1 MMESKTLEDDIH
13 LFDDIFLGG
22 GDADD
27 PLFGDLP
34 FEEVDGIAD
43 VAAPYASAQPQ
54 HNRLEGANSSG
65 VGAPASLT
73 GAAASRGK
81 KRVRTARSNPFHDVA
96 KEAEKQAAFAEAEK
110 AKRQILQDESHLS
123 IAKRKR
129 RRNKKVVDYS
139 HQTSDEWEEEE
150 RTPDYSAAKAPKRRK
165 SNSSRRGSNL
175 QKEEPRTDQ
184 AEGAQLLSQ
193 QQIDQLRQQQ
203 REQQAQREEQQR
215 GHQAQL
221 HRHRA
226 NSNSHT
232 AAPRTPTPEETRRLL
247 LTRAQEFVQ
256 DFGLRP
262 SRQIFYPFMKLPQQV
277 EFIRKRGLDTFP
289 CVAKLDVGSNANI
302 QAEKSELNPPQSQ
315 PQISTDDAATSA
327 DSPMFTLFE
336 KHIGALNTAPG
347 ESEESL
353 QRSVSNTVQIAKNY
367 LNSTNG
373 RKALVDDLGKLYLG
387 CMKQASF
394 LRQCLYNAE
403 GWCKKNM
410 SEQDFQS
417 VCPVK
422 RKETEWL
429 LHLLH
434 QQHLMDL
441 NPALF
446 RQSLANGLH
455 SNIKSGSAKPPK
467 ISIQVKVKVKGWKG
481 RQMQA
486 ELLCPKQWKVAR
498 KRALSPAAPEIHSR
512 QRLDLSSVS
521 KPLLKTAASELLRP
535 DLCPEVKPALSQP
548 TRKSTDRKAD
558 IKKFT
563 ATVTNSNG
571 KAKQGDAA
579 KIRGTATRLSDASS
593 RQRRPSSSMS
603 DRKSTNS
610 VQNKAR
616 KPPKV
621 DNHTRFVQVL
631 EQIQDPRTAQTTRR
645 LLITK
650 EIEITI
656 QQLERAR
663 SSCQWTTAA
672 EMQDQLRVLEQLY
685 MTDTRATS
693 GDELNTV
700 GLWKHL
706 EGSDYFR
713 RTHPDEVQN
722 RLQLSDSQS
731 NKLAGDDQYWGAL
744 PAVNLETKCE
754 IEDEI
759 DFMPLSETSVF
770 DRVQSMLVDV
780 SEDDDSEG
788 KDAGCDDIDEESL
801 TSANDC
807 NGTESI
813 DASSVAIDERVFV
826 RLRASNLLRS
836 DDASYPALKR
846 SIHATSIPVNRA
858 NDSIG
863 PVVKRMKLHLSNLD
877 RETAATVG
885 SLRDAALAQL
895 SSEQKGQYDDDEA
908 LSEYQKMQETV
919 KDRTGGRDQTDE
931 CGE

>member
-1 MMESKTLEDDIH
+1 MMESGTLEDDIH
-13 LFDDIFLGG
+13 LFDDIFLGS
-22 GDADD
+22 GDGDD

-43 VAAPYASAQPQ
+43 VAAPCASTQPQ
-54 HNRLEGANSSG
+54 HNELEVANTSG
-65 VGAPASLT
+65 VSAPASLA
-73 GAAASRGK
+73 GAIANRGK

-96 KEAEKQAAFAEAEK
+96 KEAEKQAASAEAER

-123 IAKRKR
+123 IAKRKSR
-129 RRNKKVVDYS
+129 RRSKKVVDYS
-139 HQTSDEWEEEE
+139 NQTSDECEEEE
-150 RTPDYSAAKAPKRRK
+150 HPDSAAKSPKRRR
-165 SNSSRRGSNL
+165 SNSSRRGSNS
-175 QKEEPRTDQ
+175 QKDDQRTDQ
-184 AEGAQLLSQ
+184 AEGAQSLSQ
-193 QQIDQLRQQQ
+193 QQIDQLLQQH
-203 REQQAQREEQQR
+203 REQQAVREERQMR
-215 GHQAQL
+215 HQAQL
-221 HRHRA
+221 YRNQSISKINA
-226 NSNSHT
+226 
-232 AAPRTPTPEETRRLL
+232 AAPPTPTPEETRRLL

-289 CVAKLDVGSNANI
+289 CVAKLDVGSSANV
-302 QAEKSELNPPQSQ
+302 QAEKNESKLPQSQ
-315 PQISTDDAATSA
+315 PQISTEDAGASA
-327 DSPMFTLFE
+327 MITLFE
-336 KHIGALNTAPG
+336 KHIGALNGTPD
-347 ESEESL
+347 ESVESL
-353 QRSVSNTVQIAKNY
+353 QRSVSNTVQIAENY
-367 LNSTNG
+367 LKSTNG

-387 CMKQASF
+387 CMKQGSF
-394 LRQCLYNAE
+394 LRQCLYNVE

-410 SEQDFQS
+410 NEQDFQS

-429 LHLLH
+429 MHLLR

-455 SNIKSGSAKPPK
+455 SNIKGGSTKPPK
-467 ISIQVKVKVKGWKG
+467 ITIQVKVKVKGWKG
-481 RQMQA
+481 RQMHA

-498 KRALSPAAPEIHSR
+498 KRALSPAVPEIHIS

-521 KPLLKTAASELLRP
+521 KPLLKLAASELLRP
-535 DLCPEVKPALSQP
+535 DLYPEVKPAPSQP

-558 IKKFT
+558 IK
-563 ATVTNSNG
+563 TNING
-571 KAKQGDAA
+571 KLKSGDVAKL
-579 KIRGTATRLSDASS
+579 RGTATQLRDASL
-593 RQRRPSSSMS
+593 RRPSSSMS
-603 DRKSTNS
+603 DRKSANS
-610 VQNKAR
+610 VPNKPR
-616 KPPKV
+616 RP

-631 EQIQDPRTAQTTRR
+631 EQIQDPKTAQTTRR

-700 GLWKHL
+700 GLWKYL
-706 EGSDYFR
+706 DGSDYLR
-713 RTHPDEVQN
+713 RTNPDEVQS
-722 RLQLSDSQS
+722 LLPLSDSQR
-731 NKLAGDDQYWGAL
+731 NMLTGDDQYWGAL
-744 PAVNLETKCE
+744 PPVNLKTECE
-754 IEDEI
+754 IKDEI

-788 KDAGCDDIDEESL
+788 QDADYDVIDDES
-801 TSANDC
+801 SANANDC

-813 DASSVAIDERVFV
+813 DSSSFATDERVFV
-826 RLRASNLLRS
+826 RLRASNILRS
-836 DDASYPALKR
+836 DDAAYTAMKR
-846 SIHATSIPVNRA
+846 SIHATSIPVSRA
-858 NDSIG
+858 SDSIS
-863 PVVKRMKLHLSNLD
+863 PVLKRMKRHLTKLD
-877 RETAATVG
+877 REIAATADF
-885 SLRDAALAQL
+885 LRDAAMAQL
-895 SSEQKGQYDDDEA
+895 SSGQNEKGQYDDDKA
-908 LSEYQKMQETV
+908 LAEYQKMQDIV
-919 KDRTGGRDQTDE
+919 KDGTGGQDHTRGNE
-931 CGE
+931 NESGK

>member
-1 MMESKTLEDDIH
+1 MMESGTLEDDIH

-22 GDADD
+22 GDGDD
-27 PLFGDLP
+27 PLFGDIP

-43 VAAPYASAQPQ
+43 VSAPCASTQPQ
-54 HNRLEGANSSG
+54 HNALEVAKRSGAS
-65 VGAPASLT
+65 APASLA
-73 GAAASRGK
+73 GASANRGK

-96 KEAEKQAAFAEAEK
+96 KEAEKQAASAEAER
-110 AKRQILQDESHLS
+110 AKRLGLQDESHLS

-129 RRNKKVVDYS
+129 RRNRKVVDYS
-139 HQTSDEWEEEE
+139 NQTSDEWEEEE
-150 RTPDYSAAKAPKRRK
+150 HGPDPAAKLPKRRR
-165 SNSSRRGSNL
+165 SSSARRGSNS
-175 QKEEPRTDQ
+175 QREDQRTDQ
-184 AEGAQLLSQ
+184 AEGSQLLSQ

-203 REQQAQREEQQR
+203 EQRQRR
-215 GHQAQL
+215 HQAQL
-221 HRHRA
+221 HRHHSI
-226 NSNSHT
+226 SNSHA
-232 AAPRTPTPEETRRLL
+232 AAPPTPEEARRLL

-256 DFGLRP
+256 DYGLRP

-289 CVAKLDVGSNANI
+289 CVAKLDVGSNANV
-302 QAEKSELNPPQSQ
+302 QAEKNELNLPQSQ
-315 PQISTDDAATSA
+315 PQISTEDAATSA
-327 DSPMFTLFE
+327 MFTLFE
-336 KHIGALNTAPG
+336 KHIGALNSTPD
-347 ESEESL
+347 ESAESL
-353 QRSVSNTVQIAKNY
+353 QRSVSNTVKIARNY

-394 LRQCLYNAE
+394 LRQCLYNVE

-429 LHLLH
+429 LHLLR

-446 RQSLANGLH
+446 RQSLVNGLH
-455 SNIKSGSAKPPK
+455 SNIKGGSTKAPK
-467 ISIQVKVKVKGWKG
+467 ITIQVKVKVKGWRG

-498 KRALSPAAPEIHSR
+498 KRALSPAVPEIHSS

-521 KPLLKTAASELLRP
+521 KPLLKSVASELLRP
-535 DLCPEVKPALSQP
+535 DLCPEVKPAMSQP
-548 TRKSTDRKAD
+548 TRKSTDKKAD
-558 IKKFT
+558 VK
-563 ATVTNSNG
+563 TNSNG
-571 KAKQGDAA
+571 MVKPGDTS
-579 KIRGTATRLSDASS
+579 KLMRGSPTQLSDASPG
-593 RQRRPSSSMS
+593 RPSSSMS

-610 VQNKAR
+610 VPNKPR
-616 KPPKV
+616 RP

-631 EQIQDPRTAQTTRR
+631 EQIQDPQISQTTRR

-663 SSCQWTTAA
+663 SSCQRTTAA

-685 MTDTRATS
+685 MTDTREKS
-693 GDELNTV
+693 GDQLNTV

-713 RTHPDEVQN
+713 RTYPDEVQS
-722 RLQLSDSQS
+722 LLPPLSGSEK
-731 NKLAGDDQYWGAL
+731 NTMTGDGEYWGAL
-744 PAVNLETKCE
+744 PPVNLKTEFDIK
-754 IEDEI
+754 DQV
-759 DFMPLSETSVF
+759 DFMPLSETSLF

-780 SEDDDSEG
+780 SDDDDSEG
-788 KDAGCDDIDEESL
+788 QEVDCDVFDDES
-801 TSANDC
+801 SANANDS

-813 DASSVAIDERVFV
+813 DASSFAIDERVFV
-826 RLRASNLLRS
+826 RLHASNLLRS
-836 DDASYPALKR
+836 DDAAYPALKK
-846 SIHATSIPVNRA
+846 SIHATSLPVNRA
-858 NDSIG
+858 SDLIS
-863 PVVKRMKLHLSNLD
+863 PVLKGMKLHLSKLD
-877 RETAATVG
+877 RETAATADY
-885 SLRDAALAQL
+885 LREAAMAQL
-895 SSEQKGQYDDDEA
+895 SSGLNEKGQKDDDEA
-908 LSEYQKMQETV
+908 LAEYQKVQDRV
-919 KDRTGGRDQTDE
+919 KDGKGGQGQARENEDE
-931 CGE
+931 